1 MTPIMQKIVDLKSAI
16 TRYNRVSANAKS
28 KIVFA
33 LGIITFAD
41 EAIEELVVYFDNIKH
56 NICHDALPLTMIRE
70 WLENTIWID
79 KHERLYMELHDYAAK
94 PLSHYGL
101 RLDLDGV
108 KYTDTLHM
116 FKAIE
121 ERFKRIMGLISEI
134 EAILKAPNPELYE
147 YFYHHLRAHYNEKE
161 AIDFMDD
168 WLSHSGIPTLEKYKT
183 FRAEQVIRFIK
194 GTTLDCAGV
203 PSVEEREKVDVER
216 FKRQVP
222 LSYQEEE
229 WFVKCFDERFVIFS
243 RTVRWEG
250 DFLVPNY
257 DCAGLFI
264 FQHWNSLSEED
275 IKAIFYLDKMLELI
289 QAKMKP
295 LCGKSDVTV
304 LPAILATP
312 EAMRLWKK
320 AQRAG
325 YVDEH
330 FQPLLSKKLSAV
342 LAAAMARRLDIR
354 DRWKPF
360 ELLWNR
366 KNLYNDFYAA
376 QQLKGYSDFD
386 KKLREL
392 FA

>member
-1 MTPIMQKIVDLKSAI
+1 M
-16 TRYNRVSANAKS
+16 
-28 KIVFA
+28 
-33 LGIITFAD
+33 
-41 EAIEELVVYFDNIKH
+41 
-56 NICHDALPLTMIRE
+56 
-70 WLENTIWID
+70 
-79 KHERLYMELHDYAAK
+79 
-94 PLSHYGL
+94 
-101 RLDLDGV
+101 
-108 KYTDTLHM
+108 
-116 FKAIE
+116 
-121 ERFKRIMGLISEI
+121 
-134 EAILKAPNPELYE
+134 
-147 YFYHHLRAHYNEKE
+147 
-161 AIDFMDD
+161 
-168 WLSHSGIPTLEKYKT
+168 
-183 FRAEQVIRFIK
+183 
-194 GTTLDCAGV
+194 